1 MTFDDIKEMQIGS
14 KKVKEAW
21 LNGRQVYPSEKRI
34 MDSLVCWYDIGKQQ
48 CTNESMAA
56 NPVLADLSG
65 NGHDITCYNF
75 GWAGM
80 SGIGGYVFSS
90 PLASWYKSSK
100 NNGSYTT
107 EGNVLHITK
116 LNTNSGSYYVTN
128 NGTKTNTILEITGNN
143 YTTKPFKIK
152 ISGLPEGK
160 LVRLGG
166 LIANNTVSPTINV
179 LYENKYFGNGE
190 HIVESSSVVWE
201 NEELEVKVVNYP
213 SIYIDSDTADDVDIT
228 IELLPEYPN
237 ALVSDGVDDYYQTLP
252 TYPKEVGTCFLTAQS
267 LKGDS
272 TSYIIY
278 MSEAKEESGRIN
290 SWIGTTV
297 GAGGLNKI
305 MLRGVNEEDRE
316 ISVLSSSSLS
326 GKGTLVFTWNNN
338 IPLMVG
344 RINDERVELD
354 LEQLHTK
361 YSFGTDFNDGNIRR
375 KMVFYSF
382 LLFDR
387 DLTEQEI
394 EWVKK
399 NMVEGDLVLPSYEL
413 DPSLIDAWIFSGLRN
428 EDAPAS
434 IVGEKGIELYCH
446 NFAWNKEGSGFKDG
460 ALCFDGADDYCV
472 AQNKLACDRNVTVIG
487 KRRLTSAEYNLWQT
501 SLNIHIGNSLPN
513 ILYLDYY
520 PHTAESVNGH
530 KLKCVFGDYEYYYDN
545 DTEPHSFWATKDAF
559 NGQAYNKVGN
569 FENGLKY
576 DYSIYLGRV
585 WSGVVAQCEWYYFA
599 IYDKVMTEKEAQAE
613 TKKLEKIWSNRKNN

>member
-65 NGHDITCYNF
+65 NGHDIECFNF

-80 SGIGGYVFSS
+80 SGIGGYVYDLIGSKYSTVSNNIATIISNEGAVSGNVITTPKQKIKGEKGKTLTYTRKAFDVKISNL
-90 PLASWYKSSK
+90 PVGVNIRVNFGK
-100 NNGSYTT
+100 NNG
-107 EGNVLHITK
+107 N
-116 LNTNSGSYYVTN
+116 
-128 NGTKTNTILEITGNN
+128 
-143 YTTKPFKIK
+143 TTKWETIGYFVNGINHVDEEVITVEPYDSESTPYINDCRILF
-152 ISGLPEGK
+152 SNK
-160 LVRLGG
+160 LAGVENIADLG
-166 LIANNTVSPTINV
+166 
-179 LYENKYFGNGE
+179 
-190 HIVESSSVVWE
+190 
-201 NEELEVKVVNYP
+201 
-213 SIYIDSDTADDVDIT
+213 IT

-237 ALVSDGVDDYYQTLP
+237 ALVSDGVDDYCYTDGLPILTDYTVIAKRKWVQT
-252 TYPKEVGTCFLTAQS
+252 ENDNNDCFAA
-267 LKGDS
+267 KG
-272 TSYIIY
+272 
-278 MSEAKEESGRIN
+278 
-290 SWIGTTV
+290 
-297 GAGGLNKI
+297 
-305 MLRGVNEEDRE
+305 
-316 ISVLSSSSLS
+316 
-326 GKGTLVFTWNNN
+326 NNLASFL
-338 IPLMVG
+338 I
-344 RINDERVELD
+344 ERYGNNGNQEC
-354 LEQLHTK
+354 
-361 YSFGTDFNDGNIRR
+361 YSFGQYNGVSFVQEDIIYQTKESYNGYPLKVGTATDVDNLVILGRNSAPLGCIQAAL
-375 KMVFYSF
+375 YSF

-387 DLTEQEI
+387 TLTTAEI

-434 IVGEKGIELYCH
+434 IVGEKGIELKCY
-446 NFAWNKEGSGFKDG
+446 NFAWNEEGSGFKDG
-460 ALCFDGADDYCV
+460 ALCFDGVDDSC
-472 AQNKLACDRNVTVIG
+472 AALDKLACDRNVTVIG
-487 KRRLTSAEYNLWQT
+487 KRRLTSAEYNQWQT
-501 SLNIHIGNSLPN
+501 SLNIHIDNSLPN

-520 PHTAESVNGH
+520 EDTFESANGH

-559 NGQAYNKVGN
+559 NGQAYNNKVYN

-576 DYSIYLGRV
+576 SYNIYLGSV
-585 WSGVVAQCEWYYFA
+585 WSGAVAQCEWYYFA

-613 TKKLEKIWSNRKNN
+613 IKKLEKIWSNRKNN